1 MESSDPRAVVKAGMD
16 YSNRHLATCWYCS
29 MDDPVLGWNVR
40 VQFLHDPI
48 IRSRSISLICYYCRM
63 KDSISDDYI
72 CYPCGWWEL
81 HPRKCIC
88 AYLDRFGYELDD
100 GTPILFIPTN
110 FTTSQDMTL
119 LRVTELHIDYIL
131 RNGLVKF
138 VGFLGDMV
146 YSDDDHGMLSF
157 SEIMTVKPFR
167 KMRRLAQYFLK
178 HTKPKLH
185 AWRINSLILKSL
197 HFSEIK
203 RLSLVNATTKCLLLS
218 STGSSQLTLTDATLV
233 SRMSKRG
240 VNSFNPAQP
249 GWQWQQFMNPTDQG
263 KWCYRFADGEW
274 FIIIISDQNTGLGR
288 AGRTWKR
295 YRDPTSDRCFWWR
308 SDDDW
313 GWER

>member
-1 MESSDPRAVVKAGMD
+1 MKFGGKLGNM
-16 YSNRHLATCWYCS
+16 WY
-29 MDDPVLGWNVR
+29 
-40 VQFLHDPI
+40 
-48 IRSRSISLICYYCRM
+48 
-63 KDSISDDYI
+63 
-72 CYPCGWWEL
+72 
-81 HPRKCIC
+81 
-88 AYLDRFGYELDD
+88 
-100 GTPILFIPTN
+100 T
-110 FTTSQDMTL
+110 
-119 LRVTELHIDYIL
+119 
-131 RNGLVKF
+131 
-138 VGFLGDMV
+138 
-146 YSDDDHGMLSF
+146 DDDHGLLDV
-157 SEIMTVKPFR
+157 SEIITVKPFR
-167 KMRRLAQYFLK
+167 KMRRLAKYFLK